1 MGLLYP
7 HLLSKVFSGPALIDG
22 GITVPR
28 LFLFLNSLCGT
39 GRPIYPTS
47 VMAKSD
53 YTCRLCKCVISQ
65 GFFQITQFKKY
76 KCPNC
81 GTICGKHVSY
91 KLLRGNVCDK
101 CGSRVISYA
110 FVNNRWKQI

>member
-1 MGLLYP
+1 MLGRGHISSTSL
-7 HLLSKVFSGPALIDG
+7 FIF
-22 GITVPR
+22 TEWFPR
-28 LFLFLNSLCGT
+28 G